1 VPAVF
6 KTALPKSKL
15 IIYEQSGHLPME
27 ELAARS
33 AGDVLAFIAAPP

>member
-33 AGDVLAFIAAPP
+33 AGDVLAFIAARS